1 MSESTGAPLAAIA
14 EALQRERRRL
24 GLSLAE
30 VARRAGIAK
39 STLSGLEAGTG
50 NPSIETLWA
59 LSSALGVPFSLLV
72 DPPRPIVQVIR
83 AGDGPAL
90 TSESADY
97 VATLL
102 SASPAKTRRDIYLI
116 TAQPG
121 ERRRSEPH
129 LPGTLEHVVLSSGR
143 ALVGPTGEAIEIGP
157 GDYVVYPG
165 DIAHVFEALEPG
177 TAAVLVAEH
186 RS

>member
-1 MSESTGAPLAAIA
+1 MTESSGPPIAAIA
-14 EALQRERRRL
+14 AALQHERRRI

-59 LSSALGVPFSLLV
+59 LSSALEVPFSLLV
-72 DPPRPIVQVIR
+72 DPPRPVVQVIR

-90 TSESADY
+90 SSENADY

-102 SASPAKTRRDIYLI
+102 SASPAATSRDIYAI
-116 TAQPG
+116 SAQPG
-121 ERRRSEPH
+121 EPRRSDPH
-129 LPGTLEHVVLSSGR
+129 LPGTVEHVVLSGGR
-143 ALVGPTGEAIEIGP
+143 ALVGPTSDPVEITA
-157 GDYVVYPG
+157 GDYVAYPG
-165 DIAHVFEALEPG
+165 DVPHVFEALEPG
-177 TAAVLVAEH
+177 TTAVLVSEH
-186 RS
+186 RA